1 MKNSHLDSQHRLQH
15 IEEAINKILNFTQG
29 LNAESFISDELVH
42 YAVLFQ
48 FSVIGEAI
56 INIEADILAKYSYPW
71 HRARAFRNLI
81 AHEYFNIKL
90 IAVWE
95 IIQTDLPN
103 LKTTI
108 QEILENEF

>member
-1 MKNSHLDSQHRLQH
+1 MKNRHLDSQQRLQH
-15 IEEAINKILNFTQG
+15 IEEAINKILFFTG
-29 LNAESFISDELVH
+29 NVNSETFISNELVH

-56 INIEADILAKYSYPW
+56 IYIEADILAKYSYPW

-103 LKTTI
+103 LKATI
-108 QEILENEF
+108 QDILENEF